1 MNCANCEAL
10 AKNQIDSE
18 TFLCDSCLNEYIIL
32 NRSNGVRS

>member
-18 TFLCDSCLNEYIIL
+18 TFLCDACLNEYIIL
-32 NRSNGVRS
+32 NRQNVNS